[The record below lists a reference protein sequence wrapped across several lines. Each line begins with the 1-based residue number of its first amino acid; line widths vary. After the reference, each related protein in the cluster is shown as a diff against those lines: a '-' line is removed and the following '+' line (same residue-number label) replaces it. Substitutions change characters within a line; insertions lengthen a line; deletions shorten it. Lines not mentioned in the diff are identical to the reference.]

1 MIKTE
6 TLNAGYGKIQVL
18 YDINFLANS
27 HEITT
32 IVGPN
37 GSGKST
43 FLKSIMGLTD
53 IYSGKIFLGNQDIT
67 MYQPHERVKL
77 GITYVRQLKGTFSNL
92 TVKENL
98 IMAGYLINKNQFED
112 RFEMVLQEFPI
123 LKQYL
128 LRKVKTLSGGERQ
141 MLAMAMALI
150 TKPKIMMLD
159 EPTANLA
166 PKIAHEIFKKI
177 LNLRDSYNITFIIV
191 EQIVRKSLEISDKA
205 YLIVNG
211 RILYE
216 GESQKLLNNP
226 DLGKLYLGIKGK

>member
-1 MIKTE
+1 MLKTE
-6 TLNAGYGKIQVL
+6 NLNAGYGKIQVL
-18 YDINFLANS
+18 YDINFLANLG
-27 HEITT
+27 EITI

-43 FLKSIMGLTD
+43 LLKSIMGFTD
-53 IYSGKIFLGNQDIT
+53 IYSGKIFFEGQDIT
-67 MYQPHERVKL
+67 FFSPHERVKL
-77 GITYVRQLKGTFSNL
+77 GITYLRQLKSVFSNL
-92 TVKENL
+92 SVKENL
-98 IMAGYLINKNQFED
+98 IIAGYLIDKYQYKD
-112 RFEMVLQEFPI
+112 RVEMALQEFPI

-159 EPTANLA
+159 EPTSNLA
-166 PKIAHEIFKKI
+166 PKMAHEIFKKI
-177 LNLRDSYNITFIIV
+177 LDLRDSYNITFIIV
-191 EQIVRKSLEISDKA
+191 EQVVRKSLEIGDKA

-216 GESQKLLNNP
+216 GESLKLLNNP
-226 DLGKLYLGIKGK
+226 NLGKLYLGMKGN